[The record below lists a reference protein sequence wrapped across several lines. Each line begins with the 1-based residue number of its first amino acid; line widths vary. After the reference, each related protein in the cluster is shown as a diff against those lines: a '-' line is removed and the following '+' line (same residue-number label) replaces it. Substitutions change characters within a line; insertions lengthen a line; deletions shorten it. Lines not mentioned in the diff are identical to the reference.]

1 MEWGYEK
8 ERRVRDGNKVWGLAK
23 RWMDALLPHTEIR
36 KAVAEA
42 DLEGRDTN
50 LSMFSLRNVSNS
62 KRRC

>member
-8 ERRVRDGNKVWGLAK
+8 GRRVRDGNKVWGLAK
-23 RWMDALLPHTEIR
+23 RWMDALLLHTEIR

-50 LSMFSLRNVSNS
+50 LST
-62 KRRC
+62 